1 MPGKEGKSK
10 VTMALPEGLGV
21 TKFSENKEVAKKFV
35 EWYTSADMQK
45 ELNAS
50 NSAIPTRNSVLKGL
64 VDDGSIKN
72 AGAMLEEAEL
82 IVSPFPNGIP
92 AYYAEMSNAMY
103 NAINKMAL
111 GELTAEKAF
120 AEMDTKIKEL
130 VEQE

>member
-1 MPGKEGKSK
+1 M
-10 VTMALPEGLGV
+10 TMALPEGLGV
-21 TKFSENKEVAKKFV
+21 TKFSENKEAAKKLV

-50 NSAIPTRNSVLKGL
+50 NSAIPTRNSVLKSL
-64 VDDGSIKN
+64 VEDGTIKN
-72 AGAMLEEAEL
+72 AGAMMDEAER

-92 AYYAEMSNAMY
+92 AYYAEMSSAMY

-111 GELTAEKAF
+111 GEMTAEEAF
-120 AEMDTKIKEL
+120 EDMNAKITEL